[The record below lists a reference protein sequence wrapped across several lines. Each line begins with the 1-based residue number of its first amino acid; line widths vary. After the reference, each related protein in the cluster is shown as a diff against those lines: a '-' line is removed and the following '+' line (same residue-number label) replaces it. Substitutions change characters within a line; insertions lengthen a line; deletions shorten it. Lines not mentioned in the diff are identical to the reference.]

1 MNRTIDNLLT
11 KDVIPDFL
19 IRQNIRKLLRR
30 RLIDE
35 TKPNQELQQQHL
47 MRIVEELKKSPIAI
61 ETKAANEQHYELPTA
76 FFQLVMGKHMKYS
89 SCYWNTST
97 ADLTAAENL
106 ALEKTCAHA
115 ELKNGMKILELGCG
129 WGSLTMFMAAK
140 FPDAQIT
147 GVSNSATQKQY
158 IDKTCAERGLK
169 NVRIITADMNVFS
182 LDEQF
187 DRVVS
192 VEMFEHMRNYE
203 LLMQKIARMLTADG
217 KLFVHIFTHQS
228 FTYYFD
234 VIDESDWM
242 SKYFFTGGIMPSDDL
257 LLYFNKDLKIQH
269 HYHWDGTHYEKTAN
283 CWLENMDK
291 NRNTIMPILSATYG
305 AEQATK
311 WWVYW
316 RIFFM
321 ACAELWGY
329 NKGREWFVSHYL
341 FVKA

>member
-1 MNRTIDNLLT
+1 MNKTIDKLLT

-19 IRQNIRKLLRR
+19 IRQNIRKLLRQ

-47 MRIVEELKKSPIAI
+47 MRIVDELKKSPIAI

-89 SCYWNTST
+89 SCYWNAST
-97 ADLTAAENL
+97 PDLTAAENL

-115 ELKNGMKILELGCG
+115 ELENGMKILELGCG

-203 LLMQKIARMLTADG
+203 LLMQKIARMLTAEG
-217 KLFVHIFTHQS
+217 KLFVHIFTHQL

-257 LLYFNKDLKIQH
+257 LLYFNNDLKIQH

-291 NRNTIMPILSATYG
+291 NRNTIMPILSDTYG
-305 AEQATK
+305 ADQATK